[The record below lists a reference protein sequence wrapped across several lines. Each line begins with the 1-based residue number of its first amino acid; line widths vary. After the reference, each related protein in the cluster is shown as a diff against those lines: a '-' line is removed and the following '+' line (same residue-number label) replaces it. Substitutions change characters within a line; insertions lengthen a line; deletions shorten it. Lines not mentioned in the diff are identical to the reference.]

1 MATRPIPQGSLLP
14 PWARVRDIA
23 RKVPGLVRPSDY
35 YLLLVMQVGSD
46 EITKSQGHQK
56 GLQGTGA
63 MGCAIRGTSSVLLSP
78 ISGREEH

>member
-35 YLLLVMQVGSD
+35 YLLLVMQVGGESD
-46 EITKSQGHQK
+46 CGEKSQGHQK
-56 GLQGTGA
+56 GLQDTGVI
-63 MGCAIRGTSSVLLSP
+63 G
-78 ISGREEH
+78 